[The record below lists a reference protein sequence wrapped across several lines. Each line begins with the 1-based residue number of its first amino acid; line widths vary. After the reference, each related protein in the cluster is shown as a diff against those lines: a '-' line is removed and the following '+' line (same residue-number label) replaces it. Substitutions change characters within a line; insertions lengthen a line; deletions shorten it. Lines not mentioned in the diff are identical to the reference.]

1 MPRYVFK
8 CPVCDRKIVSEYK
21 EQLEANALNHMYA
34 HLRKGEVTTVD
45 INEIRMHIT
54 QIGE

>member
-1 MPRYVFK
+1 MKYVFK
-8 CPVCDRKIVSEYK
+8 CPVCDRKLVSDYK
-21 EQLEANALNHMYA
+21 EQLEANALNHMYM
-34 HLRKGEVTTVD
+34 HLRKGEITTVD